1 MPPSPP
7 EHFQQALTDWF
18 TPAVRRRALLF
29 TVLSFLVPW
38 LLGAWIK
45 LGQQP
50 GLHNDAE
57 RQQLLVD
64 YMVMGA
70 ILFSLSM
77 VLTWLIGTWIL
88 AVMKG
93 RQVLGDDFPEDTHRP
108 SPADDRPRRRG

>member
-1 MPPSPP
+1 MSPSPP
-7 EHFQQALTDWF
+7 EHFQEALTGWF
-18 TPAVRRRALLF
+18 TRPVRRRALAF
-29 TVLSFLVPW
+29 TALSFVVPW

-70 ILFSLSM
+70 ILFCLSM

-93 RQVLGDDFPEDTHRP
+93 RPVLGDDFPEDCHRP
-108 SPADDRPRRRG
+108 SPADDRPQRRD